1 MSPVKNTNSQTLL
14 GQAQGDLRDAIEIS
28 VTVERM
34 RTADPARSAS
44 TLRDAIEAAEKGVDK
59 MRIQLRNLEERHGEA
74 GIAGIR

>member
-14 GQAQGDLRDAIEIS
+14 GQARGDLRDAIEIS

>member
-14 GQAQGDLRDAIEIS
+14 GKAQGDLRDAIEIS

-44 TLRDAIEAAEKGVDK
+44 TLRDAIEASRQRRRA
-59 MRIQLRNLEERHGEA
+59 
-74 GIAGIR
+74 

>member
-1 MSPVKNTNSQTLL
+1 M
-14 GQAQGDLRDAIEIS
+14 RDAIEIS